1 MIKKIVNKC
10 KKNKKTRPKS
20 IKHLANNH
28 FQCTTKYWN
37 EPTPRA
43 SQSLFGQHF
52 TDFISV
58 IHVHLLPVKYHQ
70 YFAA

>member
-37 EPTPRA
+37 EPTPHH
-43 SQSLFGQHF
+43 SLSLVN
-52 TDFISV
+52 ISLTLSV
-58 IHVHLLPVKYHQ
+58 SYMYIYYLLNTINTLPHS
-70 YFAA
+70 